1 MDPRSRVRQTVRA
14 AKDQSD
20 ALLDGDGIPGKS
32 LGETFLANPEAIR
45 EQAMFLFVLLYG
57 MQLLGRALSAPF
69 RALDALIQG
78 LGLDTRASDRAQTAA
93 FGVIGLLIV
102 LLVAGIVLI
111 LGPTILALLTT
122 SLPSTANTSWNST
135 YNSVQGNVDT
145 AFVIG
150 GVLLVI
156 VVIGAMITVLLTSFT
171 GGMRGGG
178 GGGLM

>member
-1 MDPRSRVRQTVRA
+1 MDPRSRVRQTVRT
-14 AKDQSD
+14 AKNQYG
-20 ALLDGDGIPGKS
+20 A

-57 MQLLGRALSAPF
+57 MQLLGKALSAPF
-69 RALDALIQG
+69 RALDALMRG
-78 LGLDTRASDRAQTAA
+78 FGVDTRATDRAQAA